1 MENPCVTRFA
11 PSPTGLLH
19 LGNARTAFFSWLYA
33 RHRGGR
39 FVLRVEDTDAE
50 RSTPEHVAALIEDL
64 AWLGLDYDAGPG
76 REDGAGP
83 YYQSARSGHY
93 ARVFARLGS
102 EGHAYPC
109 FCTSTQLELDRKRQ
123 LARGEAPRYAGTCRG
138 LAAEEVARRLAGGEP
153 AALRFRVPPGRA
165 VRYHDLVRGD
175 QSFESDALGDFIV
188 RRADGSASFLA
199 SNAVDDA
206 EMGITDV
213 LRGEDHVANT
223 PRQIL
228 LLEVLGMAAPRYGHL
243 PLLVGPDGAPLSKRH
258 GAASVL
264 DLRREGY
271 LAPALRNLLFR
282 LGHAPAEDGWQT
294 LAEQVRAFRADHLG
308 RAPARFDPTQLRH
321 WQQEA
326 VRHATPDELAP
337 FVPARVPPAAAEAFM
352 AAVRAN
358 VVLPADAGRYADMIY
373 GELGELP
380 AELRPTVVG
389 AGRAAYVAALEA
401 LEAGADWGGLTAAV
415 RAATGLSGRALFKP
429 LRAALTQAL
438 DGPELGPVLLLMPRP
453 IARARLG
460 VALAACEVAA

>member
-50 RSTPEHVAALIEDL
+50 RSTPEHVTALLEDL

-76 REDGAGP
+76 REDGHGP
-83 YYQSARSGHY
+83 YFQSARGGHY
-93 ARVFARLGS
+93 ARAFARLGA

-109 FCTSTQLELDRKRQ
+109 FCTTARLELDRKLQ
-123 LARGEAPRYAGTCRG
+123 LARGEAPRYSGTCRG
-138 LAAEEVARRLAGGEP
+138 LAAAEVTDRLAAGEP
-153 AALRFRVPPGRA
+153 AALRFRIPPGVT
-165 VRYHDLVRGD
+165 VRYPDLVRGD

-199 SNAVDDA
+199 SNALDDA

-228 LLEVLGMAAPRYGHL
+228 LLEALGLAAPRYGHL

-294 LAEQVRAFRADHLG
+294 LAQQVAGFRADHLG
-308 RAPARFDPTQLRH
+308 RAPARFDTTQLRH

-326 VRHATPDELAP
+326 VRHATFADLAA
-337 FVPARVPPAAAEAFM
+337 FVPPRVPPVAAESFL

-358 VVLPADAGRYADMIY
+358 VVLPADAGRYAEMIY
-373 GELGELP
+373 GELGDPP
-380 AELRPTVVG
+380 AELRATIVG
-389 AGRAAYVAALEA
+389 AGREAYVAALNA
-401 LEAGADWGGLTAAV
+401 LDAGADWGGLTAAV
-415 RAATGLSGRALFKP
+415 RAATGLTGRALFKP

-453 IARARLG
+453 LAHARLG
-460 VALAACEVAA
+460 AALAACEAAT